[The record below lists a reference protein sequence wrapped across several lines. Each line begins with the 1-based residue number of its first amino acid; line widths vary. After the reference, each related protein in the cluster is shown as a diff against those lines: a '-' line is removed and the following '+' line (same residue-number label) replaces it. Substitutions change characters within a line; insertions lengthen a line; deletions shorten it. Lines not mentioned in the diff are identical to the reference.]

1 MTRSLGNLR
10 TKHAGN
16 NTRKRKLLEG
26 KLASIAAKRAQLIV
40 DENVNPNILLTPS

>member
-1 MTRSLGNLR
+1 MPSKLGRLH

-16 NTRKRKLLEG
+16 NTRKRNLKAAQPAFL
-26 KLASIAAKRAQLIV
+26 AAKRAQLIV